1 MKKNIIAVM
10 VAAAAVLS
18 AQAFAAG
25 NTAQIVIHGNV
36 TDTDNSCNITP
47 FGSITGGTVVLDD
60 IKVSALEAL
69 ALNTP
74 AMASAKDITYK
85 ITDCKSAGTEVA
97 AGTNLN
103 VNVTGDYISGTPD
116 ILSNQAAN
124 PAKNAGLA
132 LINSD
137 SSRVKFD
144 GSAPKT
150 VSYVKT
156 APTLLS
162 YKAAYVKTAAGVEA
176 GAVKGVATFTITY

>member
-1 MKKNIIAVM
+1 MKKNIVAVM

-25 NTAQIVIHGNV
+25 NTAQIVIHGTV

-47 FGSITGGTVVLDD
+47 YGSITGGTVVLDD

-69 ALNTP
+69 AINTP

-85 ITDCKSAGTEVA
+85 ITDCKKEGKDFD
-97 AGTNLN
+97 GNLSI
-103 VNVTGDYISGTPD
+103 NVTGDYVSGTPD
-116 ILSNQAAN
+116 ILTNQAAN

-137 SSRVKFD
+137 STRVKFD
-144 GSAPKT
+144 GTTAKT
-150 VSYVKT
+150 VSYTKD
-156 APTLLS
+156 APALVT

-176 GAVKGVATFTITY
+176 GEVKGVATFTITY

>member
-25 NTAQIVIHGNV
+25 NTAQIVIHGTV
-36 TDTDNSCNITP
+36 TDTDESCNITP
-47 FGSITGGTVVLDD
+47 YGSITGGTVVLDD

-69 ALNTP
+69 AVNTP

-85 ITDCKSAGTEVA
+85 ITDCKKAGA
-97 AGTNLN
+97 DFAGNLN
-103 VNVTGDYISGTPD
+103 VNVSGDYISGTPD
-116 ILSNQAAN
+116 ILSNQAAK
-124 PAKNAGLA
+124 PAKNAALA

-137 SSRVKFD
+137 STRVKFD
-144 GSAPKT
+144 GSAPTTIAYTKN
-150 VSYVKT
+150 

-176 GAVKGVATFTITY
+176 GDVKGVATFTITY

>member
-25 NTAQIVIHGNV
+25 NTAQIVIHGTV
-36 TDTDNSCNITP
+36 TDTDESCNITP
-47 FGSITGGTVVLDD
+47 YGSITGGTVVLDD

-69 ALNTP
+69 DVNTP
-74 AMASAKDITYK
+74 SLASAKDITYK
-85 ITDCKSAGTEVA
+85 VTDCKKDGKDFAG
-97 AGTNLN
+97 NLS
-103 VNVTGDYISGTPD
+103 VNVSGEYISGTPD

-137 SSRVKFD
+137 STRVQFD
-144 GSAPKT
+144 GSKPKT
-150 VSYVKT
+150 VAYASDT
-156 APTLLS
+156 PTLLT

-176 GAVKGVATFTITY
+176 GEVKGVATFTITY